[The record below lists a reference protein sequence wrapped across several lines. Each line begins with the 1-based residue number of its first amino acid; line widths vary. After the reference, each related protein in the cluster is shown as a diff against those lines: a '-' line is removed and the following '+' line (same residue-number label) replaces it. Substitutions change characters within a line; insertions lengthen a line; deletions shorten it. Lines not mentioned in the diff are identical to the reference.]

1 MYVYI
6 YMAFVTYVCYKYMLA
21 VLAVH
26 AHWNN
31 VLNNKKHV
39 KLKLKILLPKIIIF

>member
-1 MYVYI
+1 
-6 YMAFVTYVCYKYMLA
+6 MAFVTYVCYKYMLA
-21 VLAVH
+21 VPAVH

-39 KLKLKILLPKIIIF
+39 KLKWKILEILLPKIIIF